1 MLLTGTYRRTLDD
14 KLRLSVPKQ
23 LRELLTDCNLF
34 LTPGTDKALFVY
46 TGETLEGIGDMLSN
60 QSPAAKET
68 RAFSRLFYAQ
78 AQPAD
83 IDKQGRLR
91 LTLELSELAGLENE
105 VVIVGVRDRLEIWNA
120 VSWDAFLVKSQPSY
134 DELAEQVF
142 ANAISDLNTNDP
154 KQTR

>member
-23 LRELLTDCNLF
+23 LRELLTDRNLF

-60 QSPAAKET
+60 LSPAAKET

-83 IDKQGRLR
+83 MDKQGRLR
-91 LTLELSELAGLENE
+91 LTSELSELAGLENE

-120 VSWDAFLVKSQPSY
+120 VSWDAFLLESQPSY

-142 ANAISDLNTNDP
+142 ANAINDRSTNDLKP
-154 KQTR
+154 TH

>member
-23 LRELLTDCNLF
+23 LRELLTDSNLF

-46 TGETLEGIGDMLSN
+46 TGETLEGIGNMLSN
-60 QSPAAKET
+60 LSPAAKET

-83 IDKQGRLR
+83 MDKQGRLR
-91 LTLELSELAGLENE
+91 LTPELSKLAGLENE
-105 VVIVGVRDRLEIWNA
+105 VVIVGVKDRLEIWNA
-120 VSWDAFLVKSQPSY
+120 AGWDAFLLESQPSY

-142 ANAISDLNTNDP
+142 ANATGDLRTGDS
-154 KQTR
+154 KSTQ